1 MQEGLQLRNTNE
13 NRLIVH
19 VNSEPIYDIVLT
31 ETFEGLSK
39 ELIALGC
46 EKKKLCIVTDSNVAP
61 LYLDEIRNLVQG
73 CCRQVTTYIIPAG
86 EENKNLDTVRG
97 VYEHLIQYKYDRKDY
112 LIALGGGV
120 VGDLCGFTAATYLRG
135 IGFIQIPT
143 TLLSQVDSSIGG
155 KTGVDFDAYK
165 NMVGAFHMPKL
176 VYTNV
181 SVLKTLPFEQY
192 SNGMGEV
199 IKHGLIR
206 DKEYYE
212 WILDNKEAILKRDP
226 QICRTLVY
234 GSNLIKRE
242 VVEID
247 PTEQNERATL
257 NFGHTLG
264 HAVEKL
270 MNLSIL
276 HGHCVALGALAALK
290 ICEECIE
297 NQGLDM
303 RLIEA
308 EYTLDRSKIMFVY
321 VADDRVDFRELLKE
335 LATKFKCRI
344 ELRQIGPRNKAKI
357 VGGLGSCGMETCCSR
372 FLNDFD
378 VVSINMAKNQLLA
391 LNVQKLSGQCGK
403 LMCCLKY
410 EDDQYKEMR
419 QGLPKLNS
427 QIEYKGHRYRVTSL
441 NVLLKQA
448 KIENKEEMLSGYYY

>member
-1 MQEGLQLRNTNE
+1 MGREHE
-13 NRLIVH
+13 KRLIVRLDG
-19 VNSEPIYDIVLT
+19 EPIYDIVLT
-31 ETFEGLSK
+31 ETFDGLAE
-39 ELIALGC
+39 ELKKLGC

-61 LYLDEIRNLVQG
+61 LYLEEITKIAAENSRA
-73 CCRQVTTYIIPAG
+73 VTSYVIAAG

-97 VYEHLIQYKYDRKDY
+97 VYEHLIKEKFDRKDY

-181 SVLKTLPFEQY
+181 SVLKSLPEEQF

-206 DKEYYE
+206 DKKYYE
-212 WILDNKEAILKRDP
+212 WILSNLDVIMERENEVMVP
-226 QICRTLVY
+226 LVE

-270 MNLSIL
+270 MNFNLL
-276 HGHCVALGALAALK
+276 HGHCVALGALAAMNLCK
-290 ICEECIE
+290 ER
-297 NQGLDM
+297 GLVQEDDV
-303 RLIEA
+303 
-308 EYTLDRSKIMFVY
+308 DRYRASMERCHMPMKVSGLSK
-321 VADDRVDFRELLKE
+321 ADIIA
-335 LATKFKCRI
+335 ATKNDKKMEAGVIKFI
-344 ELRQIGPRNKAKI
+344 LLDQIGHAYIDR
-357 VGGLGSCGMETCCSR
+357 T
-372 FLNDFD
+372 
-378 VVSINMAKNQLLA
+378 
-391 LNVQKLSGQCGK
+391 
-403 LMCCLKY
+403 
-410 EDDQYKEMR
+410 
-419 QGLPKLNS
+419 
-427 QIEYKGHRYRVTSL
+427 VT
-441 NVLLKQA
+441 
-448 KIENKEEMLSGYYY
+448 EEEMEQALSSIM

>member
-1 MQEGLQLRNTNE
+1 MIKTNE
-13 NRLIVH
+13 KRLTVH
-19 VNSEPIYDIVLT
+19 LNEEPIYDIILSDSFVKLSDELT
-31 ETFEGLSK
+31 
-39 ELIALGC
+39 ALEC
-46 EKKKLCIVTDSNVAP
+46 EKKKICIVTDSNVAP
-61 LYLDEIRNLVQG
+61 IYLEEIEKIVSS
-73 CCRQVTTYIIPAG
+73 CCRQVTTYVIRAG

-97 VYEHLIQYKYDRKDY
+97 VYEHLIQNKYDRKDY

-155 KTGVDFDAYK
+155 KTGVDFDSYK
-165 NMVGAFHMPKL
+165 NMIGAFHMPKL

-181 SVLKTLPFEQY
+181 SVLKTLPFEQF

-206 DKEYYE
+206 DIKYYE
-212 WILDNKEAILKRDP
+212 WILANKEAILARDP
-226 QICRTLVY
+226 EICRELVY

-290 ICEECIE
+290 ICEDRGLISVEQVERYRETMDFFKMPMCVCGIE
-297 NQGLDM
+297 KKD
-303 RLIEA
+303 
-308 EYTLDRSKIMFVY
+308 V
-321 VADDRVDFRELLKE
+321 VA
-335 LATKFKCRI
+335 ATKNDKKMEAGVIRFI
-344 ELRQIGPRNKAKI
+344 LLDQIGHAYIDK
-357 VGGLGSCGMETCCSR
+357 S
-372 FLNDFD
+372 
-378 VVSINMAKNQLLA
+378 
-391 LNVQKLSGQCGK
+391 
-403 LMCCLKY
+403 
-410 EDDQYKEMR
+410 
-419 QGLPKLNS
+419 
-427 QIEYKGHRYRVTSL
+427 VT
-441 NVLLKQA
+441 
-448 KIENKEEMLSGYYY
+448 EEEMEQALSMIMD